1 MADIIL
7 HQYARS
13 PFSEKVRIAFGIK
26 GAAWQAVEIPVML
39 PKPDLMPLTGGYRK
53 TPVMQ
58 IGADIYCDTAR
69 ILDAVDELVEG
80 PSLYPGKCR
89 GVAKALSFWCDRPL
103 FWVAVP
109 LVFAEMGD
117 KLPQAFVEDRKK
129 FSGRD
134 LDPAKLKAAQP
145 LMLDQFRGHMA
156 FLEDMLAE
164 HPFLLGK
171 EASAADCAAY
181 NSVWFVR
188 SAMGDDGPALRGLPK
203 LLAWADRMAAFG
215 HGRRS
220 ELDAQAA
227 LEVARA
233 ARPAPLAEAVPADDP
248 LGRKAGMTVTVTP
261 DDSGRDPVS
270 GTLLRLGEEE
280 VAIRREDDHVG
291 TVHQHFP
298 RTGFNVAIAPAA

>member
-1 MADIIL
+1 MAEIIL

-26 GAAWQAVEIPVML
+26 DAAWRAVEIPVMM

-69 ILDAVDELVEG
+69 ILDAVDSLVEG
-80 PSLYPGKCR
+80 PSLYPGGCR
-89 GVAKALSFWCDRPL
+89 GLAKALSFWCDRPL

-109 LVFAEMGD
+109 LVFAEMGG
-117 KLPQAFVEDRKK
+117 KLPPAFVEDRKK

-134 LDPAKLKAAQP
+134 LDPARLKAAQP
-145 LMLDQFRGHMA
+145 AVLDQFRGHMA
-156 FLEDMLAE
+156 FLEDMLADR
-164 HPFLLGK
+164 PFLLGK
-171 EASAADCAAY
+171 AASTADCAAY
-181 NSVWFVR
+181 NPVWFVR
-188 SAMGDDGPALRGLPK
+188 GAMGDDGPALRGFPK

-215 HGRRS
+215 HGRRG
-220 ELDAQAA
+220 EMEPKAA

-233 ARPAPLAEAVPADDP
+233 AMPAALAGSVPDDDP
-248 LGRKAGMTVTVTP
+248 QGRKAGMAVTVTP
-261 DDSGRDPVS
+261 DDSGRDPVA
-270 GTLLRLGEEE
+270 GTLLHLGAEE

-291 TVHQHFP
+291 IVHQHFP
-298 RTGFNVAIAPAA
+298 RTGFNIAAIPGQ